1 MQCLEKNIYEM
12 TKDYCLTEII
22 GTLLKNKWFYVTL
35 NGKKSELLKQKNVL
49 LQGSVLAPMLFYTYT
64 NDQPIGTV
72 TRHFIYADDLELT
85 AQLKKFEE
93 IAERLED
100 TLKVLTIYY
109 QMNRLYPLKTQVCVF
124 HLKNREE
131 KRNLHIKWNNEI
143 LQHSDNPKY
152 LGVYLDRSLTYKMH
166 CVKTQ
171 QR

>member
-35 NGKKSELLKQKNVL
+35 NGKKSELRKQKNVL
-49 LQGSVLAPMLFYTYT
+49 LQKSVLAPMLFYIYT

-72 TRHFIYADDLELT
+72 KPHFIHPDDLELT

-109 QMNRLYPLKTQVCVF
+109 QMNRLQPV
-124 HLKNREE
+124 E
-131 KRNLHIKWNNEI
+131 
-143 LQHSDNPKY
+143 NPSM
-152 LGVYLDRSLTYKMH
+152 RISS
-166 CVKTQ
+166 
-171 QR
+171 